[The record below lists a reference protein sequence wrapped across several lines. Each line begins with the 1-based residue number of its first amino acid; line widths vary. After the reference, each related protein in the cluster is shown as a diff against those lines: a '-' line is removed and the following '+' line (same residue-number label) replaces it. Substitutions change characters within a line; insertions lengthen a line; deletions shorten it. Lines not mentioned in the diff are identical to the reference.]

1 MEILIK
7 NQQKIIKINQRKTRE
22 IIKKVLQQLKT
33 DEQIEVS
40 ILFTTDKFIRSLNE
54 KYRGINEPTD
64 VLAFSLQE
72 GIVKS
77 PEVDENKLLGDIIIS
92 TETAQRQANVLNHSF
107 EKEITI
113 LLIHGLLHL
122 IGYKHEKEK
131 NNKIMRK
138 KENELL
144 KTFDL

>member
-7 NQQKIIKINQRKTRE
+7 NQQKIIKINQRKIRE

-33 DEQIEVS
+33 NEQIEVS
-40 ILFTTDKFIRSLNE
+40 ILFTTDKFIKSLNE

-72 GIVKS
+72 GILKS

-92 TETAQRQANVLNHSF
+92 TETAQRQAHILNHNV
-107 EKEITI
+107 EKEIII

-122 IGYKHEKEK
+122 IGYDHERDID
-131 NNKIMRK
+131 NKIMRK
-138 KENELL
+138 REDELL